1 MKKMTMLALLFAG
14 TLAFAAE
21 ASRWGVFQ
29 SGTLTK
35 KDGVIRLE
43 SVAGNE
49 KKGAAGISCSILDCT
64 PGSKYRVTFLVRGKG
79 NLEGMVWGHALK
91 RTNIS
96 RLPLSSEW
104 REFSADIE
112 VPETE
117 TSLALAVFFWHQ
129 TDVHFELKDLSVK
142 AE

>member
-1 MKKMTMLALLFAG
+1 
-14 TLAFAAE
+14 
-21 ASRWGVFQ
+21 
-29 SGTLTK
+29 
-35 KDGVIRLE
+35 
-43 SVAGNE
+43 
-49 KKGAAGISCSILDCT
+49 
-64 PGSKYRVTFLVRGKG
+64 
-79 NLEGMVWGHALK
+79 MVWGHALK

-129 TDVHFELKDLSVK
+129 TDVHFELKDLK
-142 AE
+142 IKEK

>member
-43 SVAGNE
+43 SGCGLCAVQPLLLHE
-49 KKGAAGISCSILDCT
+49 CS
-64 PGSKYRVTFLVRGKG
+64 GESENFLQHQSG
-79 NLEGMVWGHALK
+79 
-91 RTNIS
+91 TS
-96 RLPLSSEW
+96 RRHRDPQS
-104 REFSADIE
+104 
-112 VPETE
+112 
-117 TSLALAVFFWHQ
+117 Q
-129 TDVHFELKDLSVK
+129 TG
-142 AE
+142 